1 MTASEPQTVLI
12 GSFADRARAQHF
24 IEELRR
30 AGFREDQIGVATP
43 GAEEPAHPVGDSA
56 LAGALT
62 GGTMGVLAGI
72 ALAAAGL
79 LPGVGPVLAGGLV
92 ARPLGGGA
100 GGGPACGLLG
110 GPVAP

>member
-30 AGFREDQIGVATP
+30 AGFGDDQIGVATP
-43 GAEEPAHPVGDSA
+43 GAEEPTHPVGDSA

-62 GGTMGVLAGI
+62 GGTMGVLAGG
-72 ALAAAGL
+72 APAAAGL
-79 LPGVGPVLAGGLV
+79 LPGGGPGLAGG
-92 ARPLGGGA
+92 PLAGTLGGA
-100 GGGPACGLLG
+100 GRGAAPRGLVG
-110 GPVAP
+110 SP